1 MADPRRAATVIPAPS
16 GSTSAAKIGQE
27 PGSPTPV
34 YLLAED
40 TGALYRFVPADTTTA
55 DAVNVIAPTGGTHG
69 RFIRA
74 QGDPHGANL
83 TATAAQTLTMAQGT
97 IRVLPTTVTLTEAIT
112 LTLSVTGAQ
121 AGDTIRIVREN
132 TDAYTVA
139 VNNGL
144 DDSSIATLA
153 ADGTARWIDLTY
165 RSDAA
170 GWYQS
175 AAGALL

>member
-1 MADPRRAATVIPAPS
+1 MANPRRAATVIPAPS
-16 GSTSAAKIGQE
+16 AGTSVAKIGQE

-40 TGALYRFVPADTTTA
+40 TGALFRFVPADTTTA
-55 DAVNVIAPTGGTHG
+55 DAVNVIAPSGGTPG

-74 QGDPHGANL
+74 QGDPHGPDL
-83 TATAAQTLTMAQGT
+83 TAAAAQSLTMAQGT
-97 IRVLPTTVTLTEAIT
+97 VRVLPTTVTLTENVTA
-112 LTLSVTGAQ
+112 TLSVTGAQ
-121 AGDTIRIVREN
+121 PGDTIRIVREN
-132 TDAYTVA
+132 TDAYAVA
-139 VNNGL
+139 INNGL
-144 DDSSIATLA
+144 DDSTIATLA
-153 ADGTARWIDLTY
+153 ADGTARWIDITY